1 MDVKGFRGLRLP
13 SDSRVPDASSGSAT
27 ATDYDDYFKL
37 HRGPVDLLEWSEDCL
52 ALEQDLLG
60 DLRAT
65 DLSEREQNRM
75 LMGMVLLYRAT
86 LERWTR
92 AAHQL

>member
-1 MDVKGFRGLRLP
+1 M
-13 SDSRVPDASSGSAT
+13 GSAMP
-27 ATDYDDYFKL
+27 TDYDDYFKL
-37 HRGPVDLLEWSEDCL
+37 DRGAVNLLEWSEDCL

-65 DLSEREQNRM
+65 DLDEREQNRM

-92 AAHQL
+92 IARKP